1 MDYKIFDADNHYY
14 EADDAFTRFGD
25 EKVKRHIRWMADGKR
40 RHLFFGDRKSTG
52 VPNPTFNPISRPGAF
67 HDHLKILE
75 QGHRP
80 GANSVARYG
89 ELEPLTP
96 VYREREPRLATMN
109 SQNVEKVLMFPTLG
123 PCVEHLMHDDVDMMY
138 RVFRAFNEWL
148 DADWGF
154 HYEDRLYAI
163 PVIPML
169 DVDRAVTE
177 LEFVLDRGA
186 RAVCLRPGPLYGR
199 SPADPYFD
207 PFYARIN
214 EAGILQTYHAIG
226 GQSPY
231 DDMFEASYCR
241 PGVDDKGYLATLRQA
256 LFPGERPIM
265 DTLMA
270 LILGNFF
277 GRFPNIKVASVEMGC
292 TWVPYF
298 LHSLDH
304 AGGMLDR
311 RIEAFGQT
319 LDVKPS
325 EVFKEKVWV
334 SPFPEEDVV
343 GLARLIGADHVL
355 MGSDWPHP
363 EGNHVPEEYLECILE
378 LDDKSQRQIM
388 RDNALDLIAS

>member
-1 MDYKIFDADNHYY
+1 MD
-14 EADDAFTRFGD
+14 
-25 EKVKRHIRWMADGKR
+25 
-40 RHLFFGDRKSTG
+40 
-52 VPNPTFNPISRPGAF
+52 
-67 HDHLKILE
+67 
-75 QGHRP
+75 
-80 GANSVARYG
+80 
-89 ELEPLTP
+89 
-96 VYREREPRLATMN
+96 
-109 SQNVEKVLMFPTLG
+109 SQNVEKILMFPTLG
-123 PCVEHLMHDDVDMMY
+123 QCVEHLMYDDVDMMY
-138 RVFRAFNEWL
+138 RVFRSFNEWL

-154 HYEDRLYAI
+154 HYEDRVFAI

-169 DVDRAVTE
+169 DVDRAVEE
-177 LEFVLDRGA
+177 LEFVLNRGA

-207 PFYARIN
+207 PFYSRIN

-231 DDMFEASYCR
+231 DDMFESAYCR
-241 PGVDDKGYLATLRQA
+241 PAVDDKGYVATLRQA

-363 EGNHVPEEYLECILE
+363 EGNHVPEEYLECIAE
-378 LDDKSQRQIM
+378 LDDASQRLIM